1 METTGVFIITAASTK
16 SLGGVALRNNMSR
29 SRNVITAL
37 AVFGGGMLSGG
48 HAAHATPSTLG
59 FYPSTDIVPKK
70 IFHLDVDTY
79 GRALRTDV
87 GTTVGLTT
95 GIGPDR
101 SGILG
106 RTEIG
111 ADYIIGGPLTAVQ
124 SSSRRLTFNV
134 KTQLFENT
142 DSATR
147 VVAGVWGVGSNTI
160 AAPDVAYVLG
170 SKAFDFGRI
179 SVGLAHAT
187 ANRDNVTTPSGNS
200 DRTYLQLG
208 YDKVITSKFSVAVDF
223 YSGKSAI
230 SGVQPT
236 VYYAVNDK
244 ASFGLGLFRLNDSSI
259 APRNQVYACFDY
271 NFGGGS
277 TSEPGAPEPAI
288 APQPA
293 PAG

>member
-1 METTGVFIITAASTK
+1 MQNLS
-16 SLGGVALRNNMSR
+16 GGVALRNNMSR
-29 SRNVITAL
+29 SRNVLTAL
-37 AVFGGGMLSGG
+37 AVVGAGVLSCTGQ
-48 HAAHATPSTLG
+48 AAHATPSTLG

-79 GRALRTDV
+79 GRAFRTDV
-87 GTTVGLTT
+87 STTVGLTA

-106 RTEIG
+106 RTEVG
-111 ADYIIGGPLTAVQ
+111 ADYIIGGPLTGVQ
-124 SSSRRLTFNV
+124 SSSRRSFFNA
-134 KTQLFENT
+134 KTQLFENA
-142 DSATR
+142 DSGTR

-160 AAPDVAYVLG
+160 FAPDVVYLLG

-179 SVGLAHAT
+179 SVGVASAT
-187 ANRDNVTTPSGNS
+187 SNRANITTPAGND

-208 YDKVITSKFSVAVDF
+208 FDRPITKKLSFAADF

-244 ASFGLGLFRLNDSSI
+244 ASFGLGLFRLNDKSVV
-259 APRNQVYACFDY
+259 PRNQVYACFDY

-277 TSEPGAPEPAI
+277 SDEPGAPEPAV
-288 APQPA
+288 ATPPA
-293 PAG
+293 TTP